1 MIPARSRLPAG
12 VIATL
17 VVLALATSLAMRF
30 ATPETVSWATAVAL
44 FVGFLVVPAIP
55 TIVFVSMAARP
66 RPGDVLLVLP
76 YALLPFVN
84 AVPVALPVVDA
95 LPALLMLGVLLLMAI
110 APVVAA
116 VRGVEGTVYLSL
128 FLSGLA
134 AFAFSVFVVTRSPDW
149 ASDDGL
155 GQAFFLFFMWMAV
168 GIHVVE
174 VLACAAIR
182 ALIDRR
188 HRPALH

>member
-1 MIPARSRLPAG
+1 MIPAESRLPAG
-12 VIATL
+12 VLATL

-66 RPGDVLLVLP
+66 RPGDVFLVLP

-84 AVPVALPVVDA
+84 AVPIALPAVEA
-95 LPALLMLGVLLLMAI
+95 LPALLLLGVLLLMAI

-116 VRGVEGTVYLSL
+116 VRGVAGTVYLSL
-128 FLSGLA
+128 LLSGLA
-134 AFAFSVFVVTRSPDW
+134 AFAFTLFVVTRSPGW
-149 ASDDGL
+149 ARDDGL
-155 GQAFFLFFMWMAV
+155 GQGFFLLFMWMAV
-168 GIHVVE
+168 GFHVVE

-182 ALIDRR
+182 ALVGRR
-188 HRPALH
+188 RMPGLE